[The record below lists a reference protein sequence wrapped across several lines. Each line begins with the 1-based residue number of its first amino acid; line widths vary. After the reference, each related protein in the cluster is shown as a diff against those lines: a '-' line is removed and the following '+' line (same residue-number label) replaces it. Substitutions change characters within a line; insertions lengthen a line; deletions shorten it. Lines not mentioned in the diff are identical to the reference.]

1 VLGGILM
8 YLFCQ
13 FPYEVA
19 LVRVHVDCAGARQG
33 CVVVLVH
40 ICSAGF
46 FFVNFR
52 IKWLLCMR
60 MSTVQAP
67 GKYVCRHFTSE
78 FPYKGD
84 DDDAVGDA
92 FDWCDGGEGWRSIYY
107 VLVI

>member
-1 VLGGILM
+1 M
-8 YLFCQ
+8 YLFVNFRMKWLLCACMSTVQ
-13 FPYEVA
+13 APAKDVSWSWCTS
-19 LVRVHVDCAGARQG
+19 VRRD
-33 CVVVLVH
+33 
-40 ICSAGF
+40 F

-92 FDWCDGGEGWRSIYY
+92 FDWCGGGEGWRSIYY